1 MIRLLVGIAALAMCN
16 VALAQDQG
24 SYTVE
29 GVAQVRDDETA
40 KFSKGSVREFRGKL
54 MFDVFVRY
62 TNPDDTPVQGF
73 ASRTVT
79 YEARCESKELSIAVI
94 DLRDKQGRSLKIIT
108 VPPGA
113 EEYYKPASGSRED
126 DWLYR
131 ACG

>member
-1 MIRLLVGIAALAMCN
+1 MAG
-16 VALAQDQG
+16 VALAQD

-29 GVAQVRDDETA
+29 GVAAIRDNETA
-40 KFSKGSVREFRGKL
+40 KFSRGSVREFRGKL
-54 MFDVFVRY
+54 MFDVVIRY
-62 TNPDDTPVQGF
+62 TDPEDIPVQGF

-79 YEARCESKELSIAVI
+79 YSVRCESNELSIAVI
-94 DLRDKQGRSLKIIT
+94 DLRDKRGRSMKIIT

-113 EEYYKPASGSRED
+113 EEYFTPDSGSRED